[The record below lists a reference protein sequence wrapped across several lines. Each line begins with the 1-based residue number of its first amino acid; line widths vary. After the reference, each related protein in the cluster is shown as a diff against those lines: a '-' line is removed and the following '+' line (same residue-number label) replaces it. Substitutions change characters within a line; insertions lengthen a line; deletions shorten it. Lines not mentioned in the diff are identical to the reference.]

1 MGNETKRIRLGV
13 GKKKESKTDRQERI
27 EGWQQDVLRQA
38 RVLVVGAGATGNE
51 LLKNL
56 ALLGVGY
63 VLVCDMDHVDNSNLS
78 RTVLFREEDLNQKKA
93 VVAARRFQEINVEPA
108 ARADYFVGNV
118 CSELGAGVWNHIDVV
133 VSCLDNMQARYEA
146 SRRCTLVGKPFID
159 AGILELEANV
169 SCFLAD
175 EKSPC
180 WGCMY
185 SEKVA
190 SQTRSMQRDSCDV
203 HKREAWSTGHVPTT
217 QVASALAA
225 ALQSQEVVKCLH
237 HRKAG
242 TMDWIPGRCY
252 RFNGTYNSFDT
263 MQVMRRE
270 SCRDH
275 VRLHTVEQTAFS
287 CDTPLVRVL
296 DYVCAKYGSDYFL
309 NTEGDYSY
317 RGYGFIT
324 KAKCRCC
331 GKPLILNR
339 PGEQIA
345 FDDLFCPDCPRE
357 SNGLS
362 EGWENELLKFSLKD
376 TPPDVLELPLR
387 SLGIPPMHLLQFDSV
402 EPDRPSI
409 GVELTA
415 NLEKLMPSLPK
426 EQ

>member
-1 MGNETKRIRLGV
+1 MGNETKRIRLRIGE
-13 GKKKESKTDRQERI
+13 KQESATDRQERI
-27 EGWQQDVLRQA
+27 EGWRQDVLRHA
-38 RVLVVGAGATGNE
+38 RVLVLGAGATGNE

-78 RTVLFREEDLNQKKA
+78 RTVLFRKEDLGKKKA
-93 VVAARRFQEINVEPA
+93 VVAARRFQEMNVEPSA
-108 ARADYFVGNV
+108 HADCFVGNI
-118 CSELGAGVWNHIDVV
+118 CSELGAGVWNHVDVV

-146 SRRCTLVGKPFID
+146 SRRCTLAGKPFID
-159 AGILELEANV
+159 TGIHELGSNV

-175 EKSPC
+175 ADAPC

-190 SQTRSMQRDSCDV
+190 DKARSMQRDSCDV

-237 HRKAG
+237 HQKAG
-242 TMDWIPGRCY
+242 TMDWLPGRCY
-252 RFNGTYNSFDT
+252 HFNGTYNSFDA

-275 VRLHTVEQTAFS
+275 VRLHTVEQTSFS
-287 CDTPLVRVL
+287 CDTPLVQVL
-296 DYVCAKYGSDYFL
+296 EHVRAKYGPDYFL

-324 KAKCRCC
+324 RVKCRCC
-331 GKPLILNR
+331 GKTLIMNR
-339 PGEQIA
+339 PGEQIT
-345 FDDLFCPDCPRE
+345 FDALFCPDCPRE

-362 EGWENELLKFSLKD
+362 EGWENELLTFSLDD
-376 TPPDVLELPLR
+376 TPQDVLELPLR
-387 SLGIPPMHLLQFDSV
+387 ALGIPPMHLLQFDST
-402 EPDRPSI
+402 EPNHPSV
-409 GVELTA
+409 GLELTA
-415 NLEKLMPSLPK
+415 DLERLMPNLPK